1 MKPTNA
7 TDGAELVRRARGGD
21 RAAFAEIVEAYQV
34 PALRLATVIIGDSDE
49 AYDIVQDAFVH
60 AFHALASM
68 HTATSLRSWLLRIV
82 ANQAKNVRRSRRRND
97 ARMQRQIRLRTDEVA
112 NTDDTALSALAAG
125 ELLAAIRQ
133 LSRADRE
140 IIAYRYF
147 AGLTEAETASAL
159 GIAHGTVKSRSARA
173 LARLRTRLGDRIGS
187 EA

>member
-7 TDGAELVRRARGGD
+7 TDDAELVRRARGGD

-34 PALRLATVIIGDSDE
+34 PALRLATVIVGDSDE

-60 AFHALASM
+60 AFDALASM

-97 ARMQRQIRLRTDEVA
+97 ARMQRQIRLQTDEVA